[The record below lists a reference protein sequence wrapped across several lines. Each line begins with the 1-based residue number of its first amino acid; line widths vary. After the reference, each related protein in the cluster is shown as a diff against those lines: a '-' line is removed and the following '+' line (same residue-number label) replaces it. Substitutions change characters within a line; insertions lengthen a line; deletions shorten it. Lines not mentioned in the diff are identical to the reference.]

1 MQYPFNDDL
10 PNTELFDIQDV
21 AVLSLFSVENRL
33 FPVKVNIALVASQH
47 SHYTLRAIPPPQ
59 PLNSL
64 SVSCSTICSNADQP
78 VPTALLHEITK
89 HFSHLRES
97 KPQVYK
103 ELREHLDRLSL
114 FAGRNPLVSSCVA
127 VL

>member
-21 AVLSLFSVENRL
+21 AVLCLFSVENRL

-64 SVSCSTICSNADQP
+64 SVSCSTVAMLTSQFLP
-78 VPTALLHEITK
+78 P
-89 HFSHLRES
+89 
-97 KPQVYK
+97 
-103 ELREHLDRLSL
+103 
-114 FAGRNPLVSSCVA
+114 SSMR
-127 VL
+127 